1 MRILISHPN
10 HPAQF
15 RRLLPE
21 LVSHGHDVVFLA
33 KANEWHAPEVQ
44 GYRLLAY
51 GEHRGGGGPH
61 IHPYL
66 RRLESAVLQGQAC
79 YRSACSLK
87 EQGWSPDVVIS
98 HVGFG
103 NGLYLRDLFP
113 DARRIALFEWY
124 YNAEGSDLAFLQP
137 EGVSDDQRLRLRGW
151 NAQILLELAEVDL
164 AVTPTRW
171 QLQQF
176 PAWMHSRFRVIHEG
190 VDTDLMQ
197 PLRVS
202 PQQSR
207 PFGVPQGQDVEVVT
221 YLSRCF
227 EEYRGFPQA
236 MRALAIL
243 QKQRPNVHVVLVG
256 SDEIAYG
263 QPRVDGRSWREWAI
277 QELDLDPVR
286 THWLGMLQ
294 NDAYLQLL
302 ACSDVHFYLTVPFV
316 LSWSLLEA
324 MAAGCAIV
332 ASRTEPV
339 LEVMEDGVSGLLAD
353 FWDED
358 EQVSSIAALLEDPPL
373 RRRLG
378 EAAQKAASKY
388 SAAEGTRQWLGLLSE
403 DTDQTA

>member
-44 GYRLLAY
+44 GYRLQAY

-79 YRSACSLK
+79 YRSACALK
-87 EQGWSPDVVIS
+87 QQGWIPDVVIS

-113 DARRIALFEWY
+113 NARRIALFEWY
-124 YNAEGSDLAFLQP
+124 YNADGSDLAFLQP
-137 EGVSDDQRLRLRGW
+137 EGVSDDHRLRLRGW

-190 VDTDLMQ
+190 VDTDSMKS
-197 PLRVS
+197 LRRLR
-202 PQQSR
+202 QKTR
-207 PFGVPQGQDVEVVT
+207 PFGLPQGQDVEVVT

-236 MRALAIL
+236 MHALAAL
-243 QKQRPNVHVVLVG
+243 QKKRPTLHVLLVG

-263 QPRVDGRSWREWAI
+263 QPRADGRSWREWAL
-277 QELDLDPVR
+277 QDLDLDPRR

-294 NDAYLQLL
+294 NDDYLQLL
-302 ACSDVHFYLTVPFV
+302 TCSDVHFYLTVPFV

-332 ASRTEPV
+332 ASRTKPV
-339 LEVMEDGVSGLLAD
+339 LEVMDDGVSGLLAD
-353 FWDED
+353 FWDVD
-358 EQVSSIAALLEDPPL
+358 EQASCIAALLDSLEL
-373 RRRLG
+373 RTRLG
-378 EAAQKAASKY
+378 EAAQREALKY
-388 SAAEGTRQWLGLLSE
+388 SAAEGTRQWMALLSE

>member
-21 LVSHGHDVVFLA
+21 LVSQGHDVVFLA
-33 KANEWHAPEVQ
+33 KANEWHAPVVQ

-51 GEHRGGGGPH
+51 GEHRGGGGPQ

-66 RRLESAVLQGQAC
+66 RRLESAVLQGQAS
-79 YRSACSLK
+79 YRSASALK
-87 EQGWSPDVVIS
+87 QEGWIPDVVIS

-113 DARRIALFEWY
+113 HARRIALFEWY
-124 YNAEGSDLAFLQP
+124 YNADGSDLAFLRPKGVP
-137 EGVSDDQRLRLRGW
+137 EDQRLRLRGW
-151 NAQILLELAEVDL
+151 NAQILLELAEVDV
-164 AVTPTRW
+164 AVTPTHW
-171 QLQQF
+171 QLHQF

-190 VDTDLMQ
+190 VDTALMQ

-202 PQQSR
+202 PQESR
-207 PFGVPQGQDVEVVT
+207 PFGLPQGQDVEVVT

-236 MRALAIL
+236 MRALAAL
-243 QKQRPNVHVVLVG
+243 QKRRPNVHVVLVG

-263 QPRVDGRSWREWAI
+263 QPRADGRSWREWAL
-277 QELDLDPVR
+277 QDLELDPGR

-294 NDAYLQLL
+294 NHDYLQLL
-302 ACSDVHFYLTVPFV
+302 ACSNVHLYLTVPFV

-353 FWDED
+353 FWDVD
-358 EQVSSIAALLEDPPL
+358 EQARSIAALLDNSAL
-373 RRRLG
+373 RLRLG
-378 EAAQKAASKY
+378 EAAQRAASKY
-388 SAAEGTRQWLGLLSE
+388 SAAEGTRQWMGLLCE